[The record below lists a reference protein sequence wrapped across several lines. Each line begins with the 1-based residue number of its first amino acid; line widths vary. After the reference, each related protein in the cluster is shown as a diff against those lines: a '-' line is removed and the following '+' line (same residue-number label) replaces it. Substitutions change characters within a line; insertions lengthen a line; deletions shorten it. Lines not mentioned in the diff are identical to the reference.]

1 MTTMEPRVGRGGW
14 TDGGWSPVRV
24 RLRLRVTSSFLRLA
38 LFVRSARLSIRRSLI
53 VGDESG
59 IELTEVELEVTML
72 SKDEFPEKED
82 TGLGVKDV
90 EA

>member
-1 MTTMEPRVGRGGW
+1 
-14 TDGGWSPVRV
+14 
-24 RLRLRVTSSFLRLA
+24 
-38 LFVRSARLSIRRSLI
+38 LI